1 MHQNQLE
8 RSVARATGESRS
20 TIRRIG
26 FSIFDPEHE
35 PHDLDDVD
43 LVPSVVD
50 WDRVEF
56 ERIALACQA

>member
-1 MHQNQLE
+1 MHQSQLE
-8 RSVARATGESRS
+8 RSVAHATGESRS

-26 FSIFDPEHE
+26 FSIFDPECE

-43 LVPSVVD
+43 LAPSVVD
-50 WDRVEF
+50 WDRIEL